1 MDNYQDQVFKDVSA
15 GGGTVLVYLDAI
27 IDNDH
32 GRYHDMLL
40 NASACGPATSLWP
53 GNHRANQWGYL
64 NDFRV
69 GSVLQSKLECV
80 LETMVRENPH
90 MGGFFADD
98 LGSRSWFPD
107 IDWASFPDKQ
117 AYRDGAIALSQTFR
131 RVADR
136 HGLIVMVNGTWSAND
151 GGGYPDAGQHGNALA
166 DGGFVELHDGQL
178 AFFGPY
184 GCASQWADQSAVTRG
199 TAFMYA
205 VTATAAGRDE
215 FVNSGC
221 YAYVNQQAAAN
232 YDYAPPWGTFHPTGL
247 PTRTR

>member
-1 MDNYQDQVFKDVSA
+1 MFKNVSA
-15 GGGTVLVYLDAI
+15 AGGHVLVYMDAV
-27 IDNDH
+27 IDNPQ
-32 GRYHDMLL
+32 GRYHQLL
-40 NASACGPATSLWP
+40 NSSSACGAATSRWP
-53 GNHRANQWGYL
+53 GNHQANQWGYL

-90 MGGFFADD
+90 MAGFFADD

-107 IDWASFPDKQ
+107 LNWGAFPDKQ

-136 HGLIVMVNGTWSAND
+136 HGLIVIVNGTWSAND
-151 GGGYPDAGQHGNALA
+151 GGGYPNASQHGNALA
-166 DGGFVELHDGQL
+166 DGGFVEHHDGQI

-184 GCASQWADQSAVTRG
+184 GCAAQWADQSAVTRG

-205 VTATAAGRDE
+205 VTTSRAGRDE
-215 FVNSGC
+215 YANSGC
-221 YAYVNQQAAAN
+221 YAYVNEQSASS
-232 YDYAPPWGTFHPTGL
+232 YGYAPPWGTFHATGL
-247 PTRTR
+247 PTRVG